1 MDKKTKLTW
10 DYSAWLSRQEKLETK
25 GNDYEQNRTIR

>member
-10 DYSAWLSRQEKLETK
+10 DYQTWLSRQEKLEIK
-25 GNDYEQNRTIR
+25 ENDYEQNRTIR